1 MPASREVNM
10 SLITMTETI
19 GCNGLA
25 IARRVA
31 EGLGIELFDDWRL
44 REEAARMGLKDE
56 KLKGFQEKA
65 PDWFDR
71 LLGNQPEMYLE
82 LMASVVYEAARR
94 AEGVI
99 LGHGSQMLL
108 HDFDCATHVLVTA
121 HEESRIHALVHEMN
135 LTPEAARKLIHQ
147 RDNRKKNFF
156 RFAFHK
162 DWDDPSLYD
171 LCINPDKI
179 GPERAAQLIIETA
192 RSPEMKACSS
202 YALEALERLS
212 HTKRIEATLRE
223 MNLRHAGLR
232 VEMPERGVARISGVL
247 FRHEDKGRIPA
258 VVGKIPGV
266 EKVQVE
272 DVMVAPVGND

>member
-1 MPASREVNM
+1 M

-31 EGLGIELFDDWRL
+31 EGLGIELYDDSRL
-44 REEAARMGLKDE
+44 REEAVRMGLNDE
-56 KLKGFQEKA
+56 KLKGFQEEA
-65 PDWFDR
+65 PEWFER
-71 LLGNQPEMYLE
+71 LWGGQPEIYLE

-135 LTPEAARKLIHQ
+135 LTPEAARKLIRQ
-147 RDNRKKNFF
+147 SDNRKKNFF

-171 LCINPDKI
+171 VCINPGKI
-179 GPERAAQLIIETA
+179 GHERAAQVIIDTA
-192 RSPEMKACSS
+192 RSPELKACSS

-212 HTKRIEATLRE
+212 QTKRIEASLRE
-223 MNLRHAGLR
+223 MNLRHAGLK

-247 FRHEDKGRIPA
+247 FKHEDKGRIPA
-258 VVGKIPGV
+258 VIGKIPGV
-266 EKVQVE
+266 EKVQM
-272 DVMVAPVGND
+272 DNVMIAPVQYD